1 MALPEAARIN
11 GDRLWSTIDRSAG
24 IGKGRP
30 GGLSRLALTDSDKEM
45 RDQFVAWCNEA
56 GLAVSIDRLGSIFG
70 RHAGKDNSL
79 PPVMIG
85 SHLATQANGGR
96 FDGILGVLM
105 GLELVRTLNDLGHTT
120 RRPIEIVVWTNE
132 EGSRFSQAMVA
143 SGAFAGTYEAE
154 SVLAR

>member
-56 GLAVSIDRLGSIFG
+56 GLAVSIGRLGSIFG
-70 RHAGKDNSL
+70 RRATSCCRSGREALAVVSTTGCIDSDGLH
-79 PPVMIG
+79 PVR
-85 SHLATQANGGR
+85 NGGPQ
-96 FDGILGVLM
+96 
-105 GLELVRTLNDLGHTT
+105 H
-120 RRPIEIVVWTNE
+120 
-132 EGSRFSQAMVA
+132 
-143 SGAFAGTYEAE
+143 
-154 SVLAR
+154 